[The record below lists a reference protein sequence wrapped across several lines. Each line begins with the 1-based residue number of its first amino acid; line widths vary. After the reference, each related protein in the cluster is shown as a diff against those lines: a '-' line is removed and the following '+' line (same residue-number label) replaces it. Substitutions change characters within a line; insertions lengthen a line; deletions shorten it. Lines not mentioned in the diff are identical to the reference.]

1 MSFCCLRFSRVLL
14 LQRRDTRK
22 WNTIKSTS
30 FRPCY
35 LAFLFFQK
43 RREGWIETQENINT
57 YLLTFQIIQ
66 SCLICVPV
74 SFGTSSFPVRYIDLW
89 KIVCTRWGPFTF
101 NSRICRTRKTT
112 TLARLVN
119 AQKCVASS
127 KDSACDFGRNQQRK
141 ALYSASFDSSPK
153 SLFSLKQRSSRKILE
168 RMEFNLS
175 TRQNMGRF
183 RRWNYM
189 TGSFYGLTGGR
200 GVCVCLTYHKFI
212 TLYCQCTIFI

>member
-1 MSFCCLRFSRVLL
+1 MLIDERLCARVGDHLL
-14 LQRRDTRK
+14 SIR
-22 WNTIKSTS
+22 
-30 FRPCY
+30 
-35 LAFLFFQK
+35 
-43 RREGWIETQENINT
+43 
-57 YLLTFQIIQ
+57 
-66 SCLICVPV
+66 V
-74 SFGTSSFPVRYIDLW
+74 
-89 KIVCTRWGPFTF
+89 
-101 NSRICRTRKTT
+101 CRTRKTT

-200 GVCVCLTYHKFI
+200 GVGVPYVSQVYYFVLPMHDFHLRRGRSN
-212 TLYCQCTIFI
+212 TLLWMQSHWWSWLSWIDTRAELFEGGLR